1 MSGFADEKELW
12 QWQRRRLHGRW
23 DRYELITPSG
33 HPDVKGSHD
42 KRVRYIENKIGWPDL
57 KALEPAQVDYI
68 KWLLWCD
75 QEVWLC
81 FGSARRKDV
90 TFHRLCDPHLRMLP
104 PPTTPDF
111 WSPTII
117 RR

>member
-1 MSGFADEKELW
+1 MKGFRDEGELW
-12 QWQRRRLHGRW
+12 NYQKPRLHGKW
-23 DRYELITPSG
+23 DRYELITPAG

-42 KRVRYIENKIGWPDL
+42 KRVRYIENKIGWPSL
-57 KALEPAQVDYI
+57 EALEPSQVTYI

-81 FGSARRKDV
+81 FGAAGEKAVS
-90 TFHRLCDPHLRMLP
+90 FHRLVDPMLRLLP
-104 PPTTPDF
+104 APSTPDF
-111 WSPTII
+111 WSRAVI